1 MAVLTGHLA
10 EKIDLTL
17 IWPDDMRSTGT
28 KSSSQ
33 TGRRME
39 YDSEHKT
46 PIVMDS
52 AGTCFGNT
60 GHRRKMYQGRS
71 HLGQTVFSGLE
82 CLITILDEVEA
93 VVKAVCAKCPE
104 GRERQFQSSLI
115 KLHRRWFMDVRHPMQ
130 TTRSVHNNLCIKL
143 SFPKNPSFQVFHQID
158 QIPFRS
164 VVPVT
169 NTDRIMLNIPK
180 ESSLD

>member
-17 IWPDDMRSTGT
+17 IWPDGMRSTGT

-52 AGTCFGNT
+52 AGV
-60 GHRRKMYQGRS
+60 
-71 HLGQTVFSGLE
+71 L
-82 CLITILDEVEA
+82 
-93 VVKAVCAKCPE
+93 
-104 GRERQFQSSLI
+104 
-115 KLHRRWFMDVRHPMQ
+115 W
-130 TTRSVHNNLCIKL
+130 
-143 SFPKNPSFQVFHQID
+143 
-158 QIPFRS
+158 
-164 VVPVT
+164 
-169 NTDRIMLNIPK
+169 
-180 ESSLD
+180 